1 MALSLTDV
9 GEAVSDV
16 DKITKTLKSLPSSFS
31 AFISTWDSYAEDMQ
45 TLENLTSRLLRE
57 EKQLMQNDD
66 IATAF
71 AALNFYKNYKNM
83 IRQESHNDEKKENHG
98 KQSAKGSAK
107 CRDAG
112 RRLTMPALLC
122 FLINSSITPCFIG
135 ARVKSKS
142 AGHVAI
148 PVLHTL
154 ENPEKHGR
162 QGTRW
167 GEHIWI
173 TKGGNSTT
181 TSSENKLQ
189 GSRIFSYRLELA
201 LLPSLIS
208 LESSTI
214 SRPLAVAARTWEGE
228 DMHPFKEAI
237 LDLLMV
243 WKIQNPWMVILK
255 EWMDIHPQGLILVNK
270 VHVIRLLVIF
280 SKGEK
285 NNCPLHQLVVYE
297 DRLSSLYALQKPLLN
312 DDQRKQRA
320 QGCSERLGWDKSAWQ
335 RVVFSDESRFELF
348 PCRRR
353 IIFRVL
359 PPNLP
364 IDDPYSPQVQNL
376 LKMTNLRINFTKLHT
391 LGDDLLDDR
400 QEIQARCNC
409 NNHATSCH
417 FDESVWE
424 ASGHLTGGICDGCL
438 HNTIGHNC
446 EQCKPFYY
454 QDPSRDLSDPD
465 VCQSCECDPRGTI
478 DDGTC
483 ESRTDLINHLE
494 AGRCHCK
501 TYIEGRR
508 CDRCKHG
515 YWNFV
520 ENNPDGCE
528 LIVINVCKNTGDF
541 PTIKMDVKLATVI
554 QVVLMI
560 ATVMSSLANAG
571 RTCNQP
577 EQSFYT
583 GTLDFLIYEAELSR
597 SSENCQV
604 VIREPF
610 RDGREN
616 TWTGTGFMRTFEDS
630 KLEFIVDNIQTSMEY
645 DIVIRYEP
653 QVTFF

>member
-1 MALSLTDV
+1 MLIERSYDF
-9 GEAVSDV
+9 G
-16 DKITKTLKSLPSSFS
+16 KT
-31 AFISTWDSYAEDMQ
+31 
-45 TLENLTSRLLRE
+45 
-57 EKQLMQNDD
+57 
-66 IATAF
+66 
-71 AALNFYKNYKNM
+71 
-83 IRQESHNDEKKENHG
+83 
-98 KQSAKGSAK
+98 
-107 CRDAG
+107 
-112 RRLTMPALLC
+112 
-122 FLINSSITPCFIG
+122 
-135 ARVKSKS
+135 
-142 AGHVAI
+142 
-148 PVLHTL
+148 
-154 ENPEKHGR
+154 
-162 QGTRW
+162 
-167 GEHIWI
+167 
-173 TKGGNSTT
+173 
-181 TSSENKLQ
+181 
-189 GSRIFSYRLELA
+189 
-201 LLPSLIS
+201 
-208 LESSTI
+208 
-214 SRPLAVAARTWEGE
+214 
-228 DMHPFKEAI
+228 
-237 LDLLMV
+237 
-243 WKIQNPWMVILK
+243 
-255 EWMDIHPQGLILVNK
+255 
-270 VHVIRLLVIF
+270 
-280 SKGEK
+280 
-285 NNCPLHQLVVYE
+285 
-297 DRLSSLYALQKPLLN
+297 
-312 DDQRKQRA
+312 
-320 QGCSERLGWDKSAWQ
+320 WQ
-335 RVVFSDESRFELF
+335 
-348 PCRRR
+348 

-424 ASGHLTGGICDGCL
+424 ASGHITGGICDGCL

-465 VCQSCECDPRGTI
+465 VCQPCECDPRGTI

-528 LIVINVCKNTGDF
+528 PCTCNTLGTVDNQGCHVYTGECTCKQYVTGSDCNQCVQEYWGLSNDQDGCQACDCDPGGSYDSNCDVITGQCRCRQH
-541 PTIKMDVKLATVI
+541 V
-554 QVVLMI
+554 
-560 ATVMSSLANAG
+560 AG

-653 QVTFF
+653 QVTFFCFSGFY

>member
-1 MALSLTDV
+1 MASALANYAT
-9 GEAVSDV
+9 EA
-16 DKITKTLKSLPSSFS
+16 
-31 AFISTWDSYAEDMQ
+31 
-45 TLENLTSRLLRE
+45 
-57 EKQLMQNDD
+57 
-66 IATAF
+66 
-71 AALNFYKNYKNM
+71 
-83 IRQESHNDEKKENHG
+83 G
-98 KQSAKGSAK
+98 
-107 CRDAG
+107 
-112 RRLTMPALLC
+112 
-122 FLINSSITPCFIG
+122 
-135 ARVKSKS
+135 
-142 AGHVAI
+142 
-148 PVLHTL
+148 
-154 ENPEKHGR
+154 
-162 QGTRW
+162 
-167 GEHIWI
+167 
-173 TKGGNSTT
+173 
-181 TSSENKLQ
+181 
-189 GSRIFSYRLELA
+189 
-201 LLPSLIS
+201 
-208 LESSTI
+208 
-214 SRPLAVAARTWEGE
+214 
-228 DMHPFKEAI
+228 
-237 LDLLMV
+237 
-243 WKIQNPWMVILK
+243 
-255 EWMDIHPQGLILVNK
+255 
-270 VHVIRLLVIF
+270 
-280 SKGEK
+280 
-285 NNCPLHQLVVYE
+285 
-297 DRLSSLYALQKPLLN
+297 
-312 DDQRKQRA
+312 
-320 QGCSERLGWDKSAWQ
+320 
-335 RVVFSDESRFELF
+335 
-348 PCRRR
+348 
-353 IIFRVL
+353 
-359 PPNLP
+359 
-364 IDDPYSPQVQNL
+364 
-376 LKMTNLRINFTKLHT
+376 
-391 LGDDLLDDR
+391 
-400 QEIQARCNC
+400 CNC

-424 ASGHLTGGICDGCL
+424 ASGHITGGICDGCL

-528 LIVINVCKNTGDF
+528 PCTCNTLGTVDNQGCHVYTGECTCKQYVTGSDCNQCVQEYWGLSNDQDGCQACDCDPGGSYDSNCDVITGQCRCRQH
-541 PTIKMDVKLATVI
+541 V
-554 QVVLMI
+554 
-560 ATVMSSLANAG
+560 AG

-653 QVTFF
+653 QLPGKWEDVRVIVERTGPVDQNGPCANSLPQDDIKITDLPEGT